1 MGAEVSAAG
10 RYGWPPPVEYAVA
23 VDRYLE
29 QACLSPASRRV
40 YRISLAA
47 WAWPLA
53 GRQPPPGSARRG
65 ARPPVLPLALLDD
78 PDAADRL
85 ADGLAQRAARADLR
99 TVNREL
105 SALRSALGWWLEL
118 GWISRDPA
126 AGLRHP
132 GDGRAAPTA
141 LPALSDRQAAA
152 VFGLPAGLREQAL
165 WRLLRDSG
173 WAAEAAL
180 ALDADAVDL
189 AARRLR
195 GPGADPAGR
204 RVRGPGTDPAGPR
217 LGGPGADPAGPRLG
231 GGGADP
237 AGRRLSGADAAA
249 CWRPET
255 SEFLGWLLAG
265 RPCGPVFLTD
275 RRAPSGAARGDVCPV
290 TGRARMSY
298 RRAAEL
304 FTGYTRPLDPAGR
317 GYTLNQLRRPSPA
330 PSPS

>member
-10 RYGWPPPVEYAVA
+10 RCDWPPPVEYAVA

-53 GRQPPPGSARRG
+53 GRQPPRGTARRG

-85 ADGLAQRAARADLR
+85 ADGLAQRAERADVR

-118 GWISRDPA
+118 GWITRDPA

-132 GDGRAAPTA
+132 GSPAGCAAAGLSAGDRASDGRLGSGRAALA
-141 LPALSDRQAAA
+141 VLPALSDRQAAA
-152 VFGLPAGLREQAL
+152 VFGLPVGLREATL

-173 WAAEAAL
+173 WATEAAL
-180 ALDADAVDL
+180 ALDADSIDL
-189 AARRLR
+189 A
-195 GPGADPAGR
+195 GQ
-204 RVRGPGTDPAGPR
+204 RVRGAG
-217 LGGPGADPAGPRLG
+217 AG
-231 GGGADP
+231 
-237 AGRRLSGADAAA
+237 S

-255 SEFLGWLLAG
+255 SKHLGWLLAG
-265 RPCGPVFLTD
+265 RTCGPVFLTD

-304 FTGYTRPLDPAGR
+304 FTAYTRPLDPSGR
-317 GYTLNQLRRPSPA
+317 GYTLHQLRRPIPA
-330 PSPS
+330 SS